1 MTRLRLCAPA
11 KVNLGLRVVGRR
23 ADGYHL
29 LETTFHALQL
39 HDVLW
44 LEDAGALTLEV
55 RGDGGGLPMPAPED
69 NLVLRAAR
77 AIAAATGTT
86 AMGRFVL
93 DKHIPAG
100 GGLGGGSSDAAAAL
114 LLLQHRA
121 GAPLDAAA
129 LRAVALGLGA
139 DVPFFLR
146 AGTQSARGIGEVLE
160 PAAAP
165 ASSRF
170 VLLIPPF
177 GTSTAA
183 VFKNYRADLTIARP
197 IVTIPPDNP
206 GPIKGLSGSPG
217 QSSWWRNDLEAAAM
231 ELHPELARIRASAE
245 AIVRRPVTM
254 SGSGSTLFFSLAA
267 ASPAEPAQLEPAQLE
282 PALAKI
288 AAGLRVVCTTSADAM
303 VGSRIP
309 VVVAD

>member
-44 LEDAGALTLEV
+44 LEDADELSLEV
-55 RGDGGGLPMPAPED
+55 RGDGGGLPMPAPDD

-77 AIAAATGTT
+77 AFAAATGARAT
-86 AMGRFVL
+86 GRFVL

-100 GGLGGGSSDAAAAL
+100 GGLGGGSSDAAATL

-121 GAPLDAAA
+121 DAPLHAGA
-129 LRAVALGLGA
+129 LSTLALGLGA

-146 AGTQSARGIGEVLE
+146 AGTQTARGVGEVLE
-160 PAAAP
+160 PTPAP
-165 ASSRF
+165 VSAHF

-197 IVTIPPDNP
+197 IATIPPDNP

-217 QSSWWRNDLEAAAM
+217 QGSWWCNDLEAAAM

-245 AIVRRPVTM
+245 AIVRRPVAM
-254 SGSGSTLFFSLAA
+254 SGSGSTLFFALDAA
-267 ASPAEPAQLEPAQLE
+267 TPNAAGELEAFL
-282 PALAKI
+282 PALARI
-288 AAGLRVVCTTSADAM
+288 GDGMRVVCTTSADAK
-303 VGSRIP
+303 VGSRVP
-309 VVVAD
+309 VVMAD